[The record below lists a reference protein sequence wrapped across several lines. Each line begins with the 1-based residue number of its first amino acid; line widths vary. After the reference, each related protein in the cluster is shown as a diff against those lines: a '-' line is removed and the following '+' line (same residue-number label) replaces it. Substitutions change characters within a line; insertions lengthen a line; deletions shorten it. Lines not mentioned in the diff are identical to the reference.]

1 MKSQG
6 PYIYG
11 IGLRLMLNEFRIK
24 KTFQMKPEASFVC
37 FKNSLIA
44 VSICHFCG
52 GIKQT
57 GSNNRRN
64 KNESMSADKTG
75 QIRPFNSKTE
85 IINIKQQ
92 GKASMKTSWHLLIKF
107 LKKVNKIFNILFPFV
122 KAMEKYAK
130 PWENINFQDYEV

>member
-1 MKSQG
+1 
-6 PYIYG
+6 
-11 IGLRLMLNEFRIK
+11 MLNEFRIK

-85 IINIKQQ
+85 IINIKQLRST
-92 GKASMKTSWHLLIKF
+92 ALRTL
-107 LKKVNKIFNILFPFV
+107 
-122 KAMEKYAK
+122 
-130 PWENINFQDYEV
+130 

>member
-1 MKSQG
+1 MRLMKSQG

-24 KTFQMKPEASFVC
+24 KTFQMTPEASFVC
-37 FKNSLIA
+37 FKKSLIA
-44 VSICHFCG
+44 VSICNFCG

-92 GKASMKTSWHLLIKF
+92 GKASMKTS
-107 LKKVNKIFNILFPFV
+107 
-122 KAMEKYAK
+122 
-130 PWENINFQDYEV
+130 